1 MSKSQFRL
9 WINFLCT
16 QVSVFLYV
24 RQSAF
29 WHFFLTNFHRN
40 CACVLCAM
48 CIYAVVPKG
57 QLSCCMLYV
66 CVCVDY
72 SDTYVTWS
80 VGVVRWQHASLLYQ
94 WTPYVVGGT
103 HIYYKHQYTPSA
115 VFIYS
120 RRKRKL
126 QIIGEEQVDWN
137 RCIYDIWI
145 FLYFTLFGQNN
156 WIPVEWHMYVATPNT
171 QWKRN
176 FPICSRSVMFQHIN
190 SYASSVTLLPI
201 SNEYDM
207 NICITTKWWRNA
219 RTF

>member
-1 MSKSQFRL
+1 MFANPL
-9 WINFLCT
+9 FGT
-16 QVSVFLYV
+16 
-24 RQSAF
+24 
-29 WHFFLTNFHRN
+29 FFLTNFHRN

-126 QIIGEEQVDWN
+126 QIIGEEQAAWN

-145 FLYFTLFGQNN
+145 FFVFFVFHFVWSKQLNTCR
-156 WIPVEWHMYVATPNT
+156 MTYV
-171 QWKRN
+171 
-176 FPICSRSVMFQHIN
+176 CGN
-190 SYASSVTLLPI
+190 SKYTMKA
-201 SNEYDM
+201 
-207 NICITTKWWRNA
+207 
-219 RTF
+219 